1 MKTCKQKSI
10 NSANH
15 FTGFCIIRT
24 SIMKD
29 LRSSSSTY
37 LESLFLHVAKHNLLL
52 FVCFFFYLAFLSQ
65 IFIIHRT
72 AGEGRGYFLISFL
85 PLPPAPQTLRYQLGY
100 CCRELTS
107 AQLAAAIEH
116 GSFGTCSLEFTL
128 STLALVAIVV
138 RRLLKTQATLGNIS
152 HVLLNLTK
160 RLIFAMS
167 ESSSSLPIFTQYF
180 LFS

>member
-107 AQLAAAIEH
+107 VHSWQPQLNMDPLVHALQN
-116 GSFGTCSLEFTL
+116 SLFL
-128 STLALVAIVV
+128 HLHWQ
-138 RRLLKTQATLGNIS
+138 LLLLGDC
-152 HVLLNLTK
+152 LKLRQLWG
-160 RLIFAMS
+160 IFLMS
-167 ESSSSLPIFTQYF
+167 Y
-180 LFS
+180 